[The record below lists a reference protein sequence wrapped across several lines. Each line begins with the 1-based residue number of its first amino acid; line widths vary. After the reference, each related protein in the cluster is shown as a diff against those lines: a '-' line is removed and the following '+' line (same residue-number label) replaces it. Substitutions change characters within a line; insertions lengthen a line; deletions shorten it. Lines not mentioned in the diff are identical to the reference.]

1 MQAALFDLD
10 GVIFNTEPQ
19 YTIFWGEICKQYHP
33 NESLLEQRIKGQT
46 LVQIFKKW
54 FCGPLKKEQKSI
66 SQRLN
71 SYERKMDYCYVAG
84 FQEFVTSLK
93 SMGIRTAV
101 VTSSNRQKMEA
112 VYKQHPKFRNQFDVI
127 LTAEDFIESKPSP
140 QCYLLAAQRLNVAV
154 NECIV
159 FEDSLNGLKA
169 GKAAQM
175 YVIGLSTT
183 NSAETIKPLC
193 DRVISDFN
201 EHYIEELLKLTKNN
215 LNRKEN
221 A

>member
-33 NESLLEQRIKGQT
+33 NEPQLEQRIKGQT
-46 LVQIFKKW
+46 LVQIFEKW
-54 FCGPLKKEQKSI
+54 FSGSLKKEQESI
-66 SQRLN
+66 SWRLN

-84 FQEFVTSLK
+84 FQKFVASLRSLGVK
-93 SMGIRTAV
+93 TAV
-101 VTSSNRQKMEA
+101 VTSSNHQKMEA
-112 VYKQHPKFRNQFDVI
+112 VYNQHPNFHKQFDAI
-127 LTAEDFIESKPSP
+127 LTAEDFTESKPSP
-140 QCYLLAAQRLNVAV
+140 QCYLLAAHRLNAAV

-175 YVIGLSTT
+175 RVIGLSTT
-183 NSAETIKPLC
+183 NAAEIIKPLC
-193 DRVISDFN
+193 DSVISNFN
-201 EHYIEELLKLTKNN
+201 ERYIEELLKLIKNN

-221 A
+221 T